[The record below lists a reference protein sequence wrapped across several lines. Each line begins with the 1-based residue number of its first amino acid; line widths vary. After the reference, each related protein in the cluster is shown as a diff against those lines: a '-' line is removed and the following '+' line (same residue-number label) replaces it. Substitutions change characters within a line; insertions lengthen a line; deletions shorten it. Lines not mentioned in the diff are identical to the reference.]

1 MTMSYREVMNT
12 AFELMEDV
20 LKLPRQDRS
29 YLATKIIES
38 LEQNDELSPEWM
50 EELDRRVESWKS
62 GESPAVSSED
72 LHQEIRD
79 RLAI

>member
-1 MTMSYREVMNT
+1 MNT

-20 LKLPRQDRS
+20 LKLPREDRS

-38 LEQNDELSPEWM
+38 LDQKEDLSAEWM
-50 EELDRRVESWKS
+50 EELDKRATSWRS

-72 LHQEIRD
+72 LHQEIRS
-79 RLAI
+79 RLTL

>member
-1 MTMSYREVMNT
+1 MNT

-38 LEQNDELSPEWM
+38 LEQNDDLSPKWM

-62 GESPAVSSED
+62 GESPAVNSED

>member
-1 MTMSYREVMNT
+1 MTMSYREVMKT

-29 YLATKIIES
+29 YLAAKIIES
-38 LEQNDELSPEWM
+38 LDQNDDLSPEWM
-50 EELDRRVESWKS
+50 EELDRRVASWKS
-62 GESPAVSSED
+62 GESPAVSSEN
-72 LHQEIRD
+72 LHKEIRG

>member
-1 MTMSYREVMNT
+1 MNT

-29 YLATKIIES
+29 YLAAKIIES
-38 LEQNDELSPEWM
+38 LDQNEDLSPEWM

-62 GESPAVSSED
+62 GKSPSVSSED
-72 LHQEIRD
+72 LHKEMRD